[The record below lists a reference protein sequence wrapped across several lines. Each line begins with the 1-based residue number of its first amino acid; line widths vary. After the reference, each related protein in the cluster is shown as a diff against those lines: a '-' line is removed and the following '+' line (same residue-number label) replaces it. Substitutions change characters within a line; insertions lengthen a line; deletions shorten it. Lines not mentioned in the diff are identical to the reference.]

1 MKETQWERLKEGMI
15 NKDQT
20 EMKEKVQMKQ
30 KESQRKLAER
40 R

>member
-1 MKETQWERLKEGMI
+1 MKKSQWERWKEGMI

-20 EMKEKVQMKQ
+20 EMKEKVKMKQ

-40 R
+40 K